1 MVPEKISNYFFK
13 ISTFNANH
21 LLVEAPQCSP
31 APFSI
36 QTNTDGKQVIYFLE
50 YFHLQFPLDNLEDRS
65 YIVMELYENINP
77 EGKLLP
83 SPPPPPPAA
92 AKGSGPITEASTS
105 ANPDLQV
112 KGWGKFILDRMN
124 ITSERVSVKF
134 NLSPFGMNASQILL
148 PLDVVITKR

>member
-1 MVPEKISNYFFK
+1 MVPEKISNYFLK

-31 APFSI
+31 APFLI
-36 QTNTDGKQVIYFLE
+36 QNKEADGKQYIYFLE

-83 SPPPPPPAA
+83 ATKPAPQPP
-92 AKGSGPITEASTS
+92 GGPTGVSTAS
-105 ANPDLQV
+105 NPDLLV

-124 ITSERVSVKF
+124 ITSERVTVKF
-134 NLSPFGMNASQILL
+134 NLSPFGMNASQVTMPIDL
-148 PLDVVITKR
+148 VITKR